1 MPATTAPPVTRER
14 LNGLMQ
20 AYKSTSLLRTAVEL
34 GVFDALADGPAT
46 ADALATRLGAHPRGM
61 RILLDAMVAIS
72 LAGVEDGTYRL
83 PPGADQFLVSKS
95 PYYLGDMTK
104 VISSDWEWDAL
115 KRLTDAVRHGG
126 TVMDEHAETAEYEYW
141 VDFASFASAIATPT
155 ARVMT
160 NALQEFA
167 AARPSLRVL
176 DLACGH
182 GIYGYTFAQRHTQA
196 TVTSL
201 DWENVVPVAAR
212 HAERLGVADR
222 VEYRTGDM
230 FTAPLGGPYDVVMLT
245 NVLHHFSE
253 ERGTD
258 LLRRAREALKP
269 DGRLALVG
277 FTTGDGTP
285 AEDPAPYLFSILM
298 LVWTS
303 EGEVHSR
310 AAYDRMLTESGFV
323 EPELHSVAHL
333 PLRVLI
339 ASPAETSPR

>member
-1 MPATTAPPVTRER
+1 MPATTTTPVTRER

-46 ADALATRLGAHPRGM
+46 ADALAGRLGTHPRGT

-72 LAGVEDGTYRL
+72 LAGIDGDAYHL
-83 PPGADQFLVSKS
+83 PPGAEQFLVSKS
-95 PYYLGDMTK
+95 PQYLGDMTK

-115 KRLTDAVRHGG
+115 KRLPEAVRHGG
-126 TVMDEHAETAEYEYW
+126 TVMDEHAETAEYQYW

-155 ARVMT
+155 AQVMT
-160 NALQEFA
+160 DALEHFA
-167 AARPSLRVL
+167 AARPSLKVL
-176 DLACGH
+176 DMACGH
-182 GIYGYTFAQRHTQA
+182 GIYGYAFAQRHRQA

-201 DWENVVPVAAR
+201 DWENVVPVAAG
-212 HAERLGVADR
+212 HAERLGVSDR
-222 VEYRTGDM
+222 VGFLTGDM
-230 FTAPLGGPYDVVMLT
+230 FTEPLGGPYDVVMLT

-253 ERGTD
+253 ERGIE

-298 LVWTS
+298 LVWTAQ
-303 EGEVHSR
+303 GEVHSK
-310 AAYDRMLTESGFV
+310 AAYDRMLSASGFAD
-323 EPELHSVAHL
+323 PELHTVAHL

-339 ASPAETSPR
+339 ASPAR